1 MQDNDVKKFLD
12 ASVSRERPRDLL
24 IEMVRVPS
32 PQTALLEEEPLLKEF
47 IRKAIEPRLRA
58 MGFADVYYNAM
69 GNLIASYGA
78 GTNGKSLLFIGN
90 VMNQPPATMPNS
102 YAGNVIDG
110 APFGLPGEWVLGK
123 GTPCH
128 SSRPWDGANAV
139 TRAIAA
145 CCRAKTA
152 TRAPTTTWHRS
163 RAPPTPRAS
172 TPS

>member
-78 GTNGKSLLFIGN
+78 GTNGNYQHVLHLAWRALGVALRHRRLDDVFVGDSLTLR
-90 VMNQPPATMPNS
+90 
-102 YAGNVIDG
+102 VIDEN
-110 APFGLPGEWVLGK
+110 AQS
-123 GTPCH
+123 
-128 SSRPWDGANAV
+128 SSRSW
-139 TRAIAA
+139 R
-145 CCRAKTA
+145 
-152 TRAPTTTWHRS
+152 WHRCTTFSALRS
-163 RAPPTPRAS
+163 RTSLVRLHSRLVLLTPARIMLLWRRAC
-172 TPS
+172 TAREQ